1 MTKLDEKM
9 FEMVEKIAAGSVV
22 IESVVV
28 TSQTAVYSLI
38 LSRTGLAD
46 MS

>member
-9 FEMVEKIAAGSVV
+9 FEMVEKIAAGF
-22 IESVVV
+22 VVV
-28 TSQTAVYSLI
+28 TSQTAVYSPI